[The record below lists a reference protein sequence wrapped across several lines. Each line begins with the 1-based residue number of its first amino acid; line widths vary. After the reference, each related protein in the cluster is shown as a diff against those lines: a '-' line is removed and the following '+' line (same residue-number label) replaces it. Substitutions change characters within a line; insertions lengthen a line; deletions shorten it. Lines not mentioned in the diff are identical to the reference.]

1 MLIFQAITEALETEE
16 QIKTAEQIF
25 ENYRNAMFQVAYN
38 ILKNKYDAEETV
50 GDTIIKVCRHIN
62 DFTAI
67 SGREQKLLVKKYTER
82 AAIDKW
88 RERKRSSTEVLSD
101 YILDT
106 TDSESDAFGYE
117 DEIVFEGEEIG
128 VLQKYVLK
136 LSPKYKDILILKYVN
151 ELKNKEIAEL
161 MHIPESTVATQL
173 ERAKKQ
179 LRKLVEEGSKK

>member
-1 MLIFQAITEALETEE
+1 MLIFQAIVEVLETEE

-25 ENYRNAMFQVAYN
+25 ENYSNAMFQVAYH
-38 ILKNKYDAEETV
+38 ILENTHDAEEAV
-50 GDTIIKVCRHIN
+50 GDTIIKVCRHID
-62 DFTAI
+62 DFTSL

-82 AAIDKW
+82 TSIDKF
-88 RERKRSSTEVLSD
+88 RERNLKSTESLSE

-106 TDSESDAFGYE
+106 TESDGDMFGYE
-117 DEIVFEGEEIG
+117 QEIVFDGEEFG
-128 VLQKYVLK
+128 ALQKYVLK

-161 MHIPESTVATQL
+161 MHIPESTVATHL

-179 LRKLVEEGSKK
+179 LRKLVEEGSK